1 MVCLAQDIPAF
12 SEFFSRQ
19 DVDLIN
25 CAVLF
30 FEPAHPL
37 MVRCLEEAMKLG
49 RTVRWGD
56 TGPFL
61 FTRVIEEL
69 GYGHRALA
77 NGMCYPVHH
86 SEAADL
92 LRPSKSASV
101 SKRTAASLFIHLWNE
116 VLHHIGVQKTNL
128 PPKDSMLRRWVEQHP
143 VDGWRGEYDEE
154 TLEHALLMQTELRTR
169 AEENR
174 RLTAELGTSVAERV
188 RLITNLATGAE
199 EMGRLNA
206 KLHAELRELVRKN
219 ELLERELDV
228 SAAEN
233 ERRRAET
240 ETILNSTSWKLT
252 APVRIIGR
260 HLA

>member
-1 MVCLAQDIPAF
+1 
-12 SEFFSRQ
+12 
-19 DVDLIN
+19 
-25 CAVLF
+25 
-30 FEPAHPL
+30 
-37 MVRCLEEAMKLG
+37 MKLG

-92 LRPSKSASV
+92 
-101 SKRTAASLFIHLWNE
+101 
-116 VLHHIGVQKTNL
+116 
-128 PPKDSMLRRWVEQHP
+128 
-143 VDGWRGEYDEE
+143 YDEE

-174 RLTAELGTSVAERV
+174 RLTAELGTSVAERE
-188 RLITNLATGAE
+188 RWITNLATGTE

-206 KLHAELRELVRKN
+206 KLHAELGELVRKN
-219 ELLERELDV
+219 ELLERKLDV

-240 ETILNSTSWKLT
+240 ETILNSTSWRLRT
-252 APVRIIGR
+252 RHEFLGAPPRSVQWRRMTTRYPDTSTSRFLRITRDSTDSI
-260 HLA
+260 ANP